1 MSLVIIAVIIT
12 SADVNECEIN
22 NGNCQQMC
30 KNLYGRHSCSCREGF
45 VLDSNKRTCS
55 GKRFKHLDKEMSFRL
70 HYSGLYNDVYIA
82 PVLFIIGLCKPEIAV
97 RLRDLKSRLEILLS
111 LCSSVIG
118 IILTARLM
126 VAMILLLLKIL
137 MSVSWDKMIVIT
149 FVKTIQW
156 VVTDAGVTKVTSC
169 LVTIEH
175 AKVTKKQSRQKMVHT
190 SNRSQDT
197 HWTDLSVAYFKIY

>member
-1 MSLVIIAVIIT
+1 M
-12 SADVNECEIN
+12 
-22 NGNCQQMC
+22 
-30 KNLYGRHSCSCREGF
+30 
-45 VLDSNKRTCS
+45 
-55 GKRFKHLDKEMSFRL
+55 
-70 HYSGLYNDVYIA
+70 
-82 PVLFIIGLCKPEIAV
+82 

-111 LCSSVIG
+111 LCSPVIG

-156 VVTDAGVTKVTSC
+156 VVTDAGVTKVTSY

-175 AKVTKKQSRQKMVHT
+175 AKVKKKKQSREKMVHT

-197 HWTDLSVAYFKIY
+197 PIPTGPISRWLTSKSTEVANEPLGQCVTDVLTTF

>member
-1 MSLVIIAVIIT
+1 MISRRFVSGLIIAVIII
-12 SADVNECEIN
+12 SADVNECDIN

-45 VLDSNKRTCS
+45 VLDTNKRTCS
-55 GKRFKHLDKEMSFRL
+55 GKRFKHSDKEIFFML

-82 PVLFIIGLCKPEIAV
+82 VVLFIIGLCKPEIAV
-97 RLRDLKSRLEILLS
+97 CRLRDLKSRLEILLS
-111 LCSSVIG
+111 LCSPVTG
-118 IILTARLM
+118 IILTAHLM

-149 FVKTIQW
+149 FAKTIQW

-175 AKVTKKQSRQKMVHT
+175 AKVKKQSREKMVHT
-190 SNRSQDT
+190 SNKSEDA
-197 HWTDLSVAYFKIY
+197 LIP

>member
-1 MSLVIIAVIIT
+1 M
-12 SADVNECEIN
+12 
-22 NGNCQQMC
+22 
-30 KNLYGRHSCSCREGF
+30 
-45 VLDSNKRTCS
+45 
-55 GKRFKHLDKEMSFRL
+55 L

-97 RLRDLKSRLEILLS
+97 CRLRDLKSRLEILLS
-111 LCSSVIG
+111 LCSPVIG
-118 IILTARLM
+118 II
-126 VAMILLLLKIL
+126 AMILLLLKIL

-175 AKVTKKQSRQKMVHT
+175 AKVKKKKSREKMVHT

-197 HWTDLSVAYFKIY
+197 PILTGPISR